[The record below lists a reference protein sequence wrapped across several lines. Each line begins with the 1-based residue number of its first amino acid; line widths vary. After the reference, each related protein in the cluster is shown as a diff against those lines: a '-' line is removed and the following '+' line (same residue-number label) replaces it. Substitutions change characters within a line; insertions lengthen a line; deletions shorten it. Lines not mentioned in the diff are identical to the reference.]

1 YLTYLLFSESY
12 SQGPFFHRPSVFL
25 KELQGELYDL
35 WQIDDSL
42 SADSGLPEFVKDDAK
57 DYFQ

>member
-1 YLTYLLFSESY
+1 
-12 SQGPFFHRPSVFL
+12 VFL
-25 KELQGELYDL
+25 KELNTQLYDV

-42 SADSGLPEFVKDDAK
+42 TADSGLPEFVKDDAK